1 MLTKGAGRGGCLS
14 RRGLSPHGQAYCIDV
29 EVDLG
34 REATVM
40 SGQNPVA
47 EASFFARRRMT
58 WRTTVL
64 STKWRASGA
73 DPLWFGTYMM
83 LSETPT
89 SVQRRKCR

>member
-47 EASFFARRRMT
+47 ESPFCARSLVMC
-58 WRTTVL
+58 
-64 STKWRASGA
+64 ANDGA
-73 DPLWFGTYMM
+73 IDHLKGIWDSPAL
-83 LSETPT
+83 
-89 SVQRRKCR
+89 VQALKDVFP